1 MAAVTV
7 DLLVYP
13 LDTIKTRYQS
23 PVHRHLPLFR
33 GLYQGLAPAVL
44 ATIPS
49 SGLFFSVYEGVHGIL
64 PSSSAG
70 VAAPLSNSVASAC
83 AEACS
88 CLILTPAEVVKQNA
102 QVLQRSSSGGGGSG
116 GGSGSRG
123 SRMAQCSVV
132 RAFRSIRTWRD
143 LWTGYGV
150 LVARNVPYTALQM
163 PLFELLKPRL
173 LPRAAAGSSDVSVP
187 ETVLW
192 AGIAAGSSGS
202 VAALATTP
210 IDVVKTRV
218 MLSAGRAR
226 AQRKGVR
233 AVVKDVLRDEGFF
246 CGLWRG
252 GAMRCLWTFVGSGL
266 FLGTYEGGRRWLA
279 SRRGESCELA
289 I

>member
-23 PVHRHLPLFR
+23 PEHRHLPLFR

-49 SGLFFSVYEGVHGIL
+49 SGLFFSVYEGVRGIL

-70 VAAPLSNSVASAC
+70 LAAPLSNSVASAC

-102 QVLQRSSSGGGGSG
+102 QVLQRSSSS
-116 GGSGSRG
+116 SSSSSSRV
-123 SRMAQCSVV
+123 AQYSVV

-150 LVARNVPYTALQM
+150 LVARNLPYTALQM

-173 LPRAAAGSSDVSVP
+173 LPSAPAGSSGVSVP
-187 ETVLW
+187 QTVLW

-210 IDVVKTRV
+210 IDVVKTHM

-246 CGLWRG
+246 HGLWRG
-252 GAMRCLWTFVGSGL
+252 GAMRCLWTFIGSGL

-279 SRRGESCELA
+279 SRRGESRELA

>member
-13 LDTIKTRYQS
+13 LDTIKTRFQS
-23 PVHRHLPLFR
+23 PAHRHLPLFR

-49 SGLFFSVYEGVHGIL
+49 SGLFFSVYEGVRGIL

-70 VAAPLSNSVASAC
+70 VAAPLSNSAASAC

-88 CLILTPAEVVKQNA
+88 CLILTPAEVIKQNA
-102 QVLQRSSSGGGGSG
+102 QVLERTSSSSSNGSG
-116 GGSGSRG
+116 SSGSRG
-123 SRMAQCSVV
+123 SRTGQSSVV

-143 LWTGYGV
+143 LWTGYGA
-150 LVARNVPYTALQM
+150 LVARNLPYTALQM

-173 LPRAAAGSSDVSVP
+173 LPRAPADGGASVP

-202 VAALATTP
+202 VAALVTTP

-218 MLSAGRAR
+218 MLSAGRPR
-226 AQRKGVR
+226 AKRMGVS

-246 CGLWRG
+246 RGLWRG
-252 GAMRCLWTFVGSGL
+252 GGLRCLWTFIGSGL
-266 FLGTYEGGRRWLA
+266 FLGTYEGGRLWLA
-279 SRRGESCELA
+279 GRRGESRELA
-289 I
+289 T